1 MRSIQRLGAIVAVS
15 LLLPN
20 TGWTRTEALGI
31 VTAANHA
38 ELERAPASE
47 GSSVFDG
54 DRLATHVG
62 GMIEVRS
69 GKVRVYLNDESSA
82 IVRRNIAKGENLL
95 KAELERGHM
104 ILATAEGASTEIVAL
119 VARIRPSGV
128 AAELLEVRILGPN
141 ALGIFARRG
150 TAKFSYGGED
160 AVIVEGKAY
169 RVELKPPDGSSG
181 GDEKNK
187 KAADKKKKKKFIL
200 ITIGGAAVAGGITA
214 GVLLSGQGGAG
225 GGGQAFESPDRP

>member
-1 MRSIQRLGAIVAVS
+1 MRGIQRLGAIVAAS

-20 TGWTRTEALGI
+20 TGWARTESLGI
-31 VTAANHA
+31 VTMANHA
-38 ELERAPASE
+38 ELGGTAASE

-128 AAELLEVRILGPN
+128 AAGILEVRVLGPN
-141 ALGIFARRG
+141 TLSISARRG

-160 AVIVEGKAY
+160 AVIVGGKWY
-169 RVELKPPDGSSG
+169 RVELNPPDGSSG

-200 ITIGGAAVAGGITA
+200 IAIGGGAAAAGIAA
-214 GVLLSGQGGAG
+214 GVLLSGSGAG
-225 GGGQAFESPDRP
+225 SGTGQSFESPDRP